1 MTDADDV
8 ILNVAGLRVRDSR
21 DREILHGLDLDV
33 RRGECLAL
41 VGESGAG
48 KSLTLRALAGLL
60 PHGFTVSGT
69 MDFEG
74 RTLCAP
80 GAFAAVRGRRILYMA
95 QQAMTA
101 FEGPEDAVGL
111 DPARIL
117 RAFPCELSGGMLQ
130 RVMTAC
136 VLILRPDV
144 ILADE
149 PTSALDVVNVRT
161 VLASLQEVRRTTGSA
176 LVLVTHDLSLAAGL
190 ADRFVILMS
199 GGIVEKG
206 GREIFERPSHPY
218 TQRLALAWRRA
229 NAVLQESLAA
239 GPAPAAEEPQRAPEA
254 EPVLRI
260 EGVTKYYASGSFL
273 RRSVHEVLRGV
284 NLEVRRGEV
293 VGLIGGSGEGKSTL
307 SRLILGLEAPTAGRI
322 LVRGADRSEL
332 CSGEASVVFQN
343 YLDSADP
350 VWTVGDVIEEPVR
363 LAGGRVDVRD
373 LLRRVGLPAEYA
385 SRRPHQLSGGE
396 LQRVAIA
403 RAMGGGPSLVVFD
416 EALSSLDASVQ
427 DEIMELLAE
436 LKPDHAGWLFISHDL
451 KAVARL
457 CDRVAVLSEG
467 RIVEVMDAAR
477 MGSPSSEAG
486 RRFVEAAAAALPR
499 A

>member
-1 MTDADDV
+1 M
-8 ILNVAGLRVRDSR
+8 
-21 DREILHGLDLDV
+21 
-33 RRGECLAL
+33 
-41 VGESGAG
+41 
-48 KSLTLRALAGLL
+48 
-60 PHGFTVSGT
+60 
-69 MDFEG
+69 
-74 RTLCAP
+74 
-80 GAFAAVRGRRILYMA
+80 
-95 QQAMTA
+95 
-101 FEGPEDAVGL
+101 
-111 DPARIL
+111 
-117 RAFPCELSGGMLQ
+117 
-130 RVMTAC
+130 
-136 VLILRPDV
+136 
-144 ILADE
+144 
-149 PTSALDVVNVRT
+149 
-161 VLASLQEVRRTTGSA
+161 
-176 LVLVTHDLSLAAGL
+176 
-190 ADRFVILMS
+190 
-199 GGIVEKG
+199 
-206 GREIFERPSHPY
+206 
-218 TQRLALAWRRA
+218 
-229 NAVLQESLAA
+229 
-239 GPAPAAEEPQRAPEA
+239 
-254 EPVLRI
+254 LRI

-332 CSGEASVVFQN
+332 RSGEASVVFQN

-403 RAMGGGPSLVVFD
+403 RAMAGGPSLVVFD